1 MPFTHTYVLESHV
14 VDAPLAI
21 RRRAA
26 GRMRIAE
33 QVRSQI
39 VRHAVDLAGGV
50 QRGTRVVHVTD
61 PFENH
66 TSSSVK
72 TVTLYYRVWLTR
84 VDTTGVNK
92 KK

>member
-1 MPFTHTYVLESHV
+1 MSQSLHAHVLGSHAV
-14 VDAPLAI
+14 GAPLAI

-61 PFENH
+61 TFEKSH
-66 TSSSVK
+66 AVPVK
-72 TVTLYYRVWLTR
+72 TATSRV
-84 VDTTGVNK
+84 GFG
-92 KK
+92 